1 MVRLSTFEIAK
12 RNIRRRPLR
21 SFCLIAAVMLFSF
34 VLFSGTVLSI
44 SLSSG
49 ASSMAGRLGA
59 DIIAVPEGFDP
70 HIDSV
75 ILTGK
80 PSMFYMPKDALEK
93 LATIDGI
100 EKMSPQTFL
109 ATVRASCCSYPLQII
124 GVDYESD
131 FVIKPWLD
139 STLRRELKDGELI
152 VGYRVNGKV
161 GEKLHFFGVDLPV
174 VARLGQS
181 GMGFDTAVFVTRK
194 TAADLAKAG
203 EKIFSHP
210 LTDDGSLISTVML
223 QLEPGYDSVK
233 VAREINKK
241 LSAEGIFA
249 LFSKKFVNSIS
260 SSLRIVSWLIRS
272 AVILV
277 WLLAVAVI
285 ALLFSV
291 SLRERWAEMG
301 VLRAIGAT
309 RKKLAYLVLAESVID
324 CAAGALLGVAL
335 GAVGV
340 VTVSPMVVET
350 LKLPFLLPNFSSV
363 VVLAIITIIVTV
375 ATGALGALGTA
386 IKAGKAD
393 ISSTVR
399 GL

>member
-1 MVRLSTFEIAK
+1 MTRLSTFEIAK

-49 ASSMAGRLGA
+49 AVSMAGRLGA
-59 DIIAVPEGFDP
+59 DIMIVPEGFDP
-70 HIDSV
+70 HIDAI

-80 PSMFYMPKDALEK
+80 PSMFYLPKDVLER
-93 LATIDGI
+93 LSAFEAI
-100 EKMSPQTFL
+100 ERMSPQTFL

-139 STLRRELKDGELI
+139 SALRRPLRDGELI
-152 VGYRVNGKV
+152 VGFRINGKV
-161 GEKLHFFGVDLPV
+161 GEKLHFFGVELPV

-194 TAADLAKAG
+194 TAADLAEAG
-203 EKIFSHP
+203 KNIFSHP

-223 QLEPGYDSVK
+223 QLKPGYDSVK
-233 VAREINKK
+233 TAREINKA
-241 LSAEGIFA
+241 LSKDGIFA

-260 SSLRIVSWLIRS
+260 SSLRLVSWLIRG
-272 AVILV
+272 AVLLV

-301 VLRAIGAT
+301 ILRAIGAT
-309 RKKLAYLVLAESVID
+309 RRRLAALVLTECAIS
-324 CAAGALLGVAL
+324 CAAGAVLGVVL
-335 GAVGV
+335 GALV
-340 VTVSPMVVET
+340 VIAVAPMVTET
-350 LKLPFLLPNFSSV
+350 LKLPFLMPRPS
-363 VVLAIITIIVTV
+363 VLAAIAAAAVAVTV
-375 ATGALGALGTA
+375 GTGALGALGTA
-386 IKAGKAD
+386 LKAGKAD
-393 ISSTVR
+393 ISATVR
-399 GL
+399 GI